1 MANGRKYTAYFNAD
15 SSGFKKGTDQMV
27 QALEKVNKE
36 LVNNQYRQKECSKV
50 ISDAQKEIKKL
61 EKEEKE
67 KGKLDEDQKKKLSL
81 HSCVQNRS
89 LSKELSPTFQRK

>member
-1 MANGRKYTAYFNAD
+1 MANGRKYTTYFNAD

-36 LVNNQYRQKECSKV
+36 LVNNQYRQKECNKV

-61 EKEEKE
+61 EKE
-67 KGKLDEDQKKKLSL
+67 
-81 HSCVQNRS
+81 
-89 LSKELSPTFQRK
+89 